1 MTDPAPGLKSTH
13 HQAKRRRRPRP
24 KAIGE
29 TVTRLTR
36 RMFARRGLADGT
48 IVRDWRVIAGEILA
62 ARSEPQRIIYP
73 GKAKSGGT
81 LHLRVADGAMAT
93 EIQHL
98 EPILLERINTYF
110 GFSAIVKLK
119 IIQAPLMK
127 PPAVA
132 KPRLRPL
139 KAAEELALHR
149 RLADVDDSQLHDAL
163 GGLGRAIMG
172 RGKAPLTENDDGDN

>member
-1 MTDPAPGLKSTH
+1 MTDQARNLKSTYRP
-13 HQAKRRRRPRP
+13 AGRRRRSRP

-29 TVTRLTR
+29 TVNRLTR
-36 RMFARRGLADGT
+36 RMFARRGLANGT
-48 IVRDWRVIAGEILA
+48 IVRDWRLIAGEALA
-62 ARSEPQRIIYP
+62 ACSEPQRIIYP

-110 GFSAIVKLK
+110 GFSAIARFK

-127 PPAVA
+127 PPAIV
-132 KPRLRPL
+132 KPGLRPL

-149 RLADVDDSQLHDAL
+149 RLADVDDRRLHDAL
-163 GGLGRAIMG
+163 GGLGRALIP
-172 RGKAPLTENDDGDN
+172 RFDDKD

>member
-1 MTDPAPGLKSTH
+1 MTDPAHNPKSTH
-13 HQAKRRRRPRP
+13 RPARRRRRSRP

-48 IVRDWRVIAGEILA
+48 IVRDWRLIAGVALA
-62 ARSEPQRIIYP
+62 DRSEPQRIVYP
-73 GKAKSGGT
+73 INGKSGGT

-110 GFSAIVKLK
+110 GFSAITGLK
-119 IIQAPLMK
+119 IIQAPLIEPPTAGK
-127 PPAVA
+127 PAP
-132 KPRLRPL
+132 RPL

-149 RLADVDDSQLHDAL
+149 RLADVDDRRLHDAL
-163 GGLGRAIMG
+163 GGLGRALIS
-172 RGKAPLTENDDGDN
+172 RLNDKDE

>member
-1 MTDPAPGLKSTH
+1 MTVSDRTPNLKSPCRP
-13 HQAKRRRRPRP
+13 AGRRWRSRP

-29 TVTRLTR
+29 TVSRLTR

-48 IVRDWRVIAGEILA
+48 IVRDWRLIAGDALA
-62 ARSEPQRIIYP
+62 ERSAPQRIVYP
-73 GKAKSGGT
+73 INAKGGGT

-119 IIQAPLMK
+119 IIQAPLIE
-127 PPAVA
+127 PPAA
-132 KPRLRPL
+132 GKPVLRPL

-149 RLADVDDSQLHDAL
+149 RLADVDDQQLHDAL
-163 GGLGRAIMG
+163 GGLGRALIS
-172 RGKAPLTENDDGDN
+172 RFDDKDE

>member
-1 MTDPAPGLKSTH
+1 MTDRTPNLKSPYRPT
-13 HQAKRRRRPRP
+13 KRRWRSRP

-36 RMFARRGLADGT
+36 RMFARRGLAGGT
-48 IVRDWRVIAGEILA
+48 IVRDWLVIAGEVIA
-62 ARSEPQRIIYP
+62 ARSEPQRIVYP
-73 GKAKSGGT
+73 IKGNSGGT

-98 EPILLERINTYF
+98 EPILVERINTYF
-110 GFSAIVKLK
+110 GFSAIARLK

-127 PPAVA
+127 PPAARKAVI
-132 KPRLRPL
+132 RPL

-149 RLADVDDSQLHDAL
+149 RLADVEDRQLHDAL
-163 GGLGRAIMG
+163 GGLGRALMG
-172 RGKAPLTENDDGDN
+172 RRKPPLTEDGDN